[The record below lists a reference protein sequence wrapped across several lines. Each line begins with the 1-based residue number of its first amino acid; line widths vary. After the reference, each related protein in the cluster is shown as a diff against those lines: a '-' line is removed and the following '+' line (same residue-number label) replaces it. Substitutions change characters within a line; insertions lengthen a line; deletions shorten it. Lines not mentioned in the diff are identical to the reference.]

1 MKLTKNDLAVLMNGG
16 VGMARENI
24 EKRQKTFPCLSSM
37 DDFEILE
44 NHLSFSD
51 LCVLESS
58 ISDYQNDRGDTE
70 LQRKTTLIRW
80 WLNEITTEELL
91 KRMGGDMIWIIESV
105 KGF

>member
-1 MKLTKNDLAVLMNGG
+1 MKLTKNDLYALMFGG
-16 VGMARENI
+16 INVARENI
-24 EKRQKTFPCLSSM
+24 AKRQKTFPCLSSV

-44 NHLSFSD
+44 NHLAFSD
-51 LCVLESS
+51 LCILESS

-91 KRMGGDMIWIIESV
+91 KRMGVDINV
-105 KGF
+105 

>member
-1 MKLTKNDLAVLMNGG
+1 MKLTKNDLATLIFGG
-16 VGMARENI
+16 IGLAREGI

-44 NHLSFSD
+44 QHICFSD
-51 LCVLESS
+51 LLILEAS

-70 LQRKTTLIRW
+70 LQRKTMIIKW

-91 KRMGGDMIWIIESV
+91 KKMGVDINV
-105 KGF
+105 